1 MEQTKI
7 EHGIHTMAALW
18 STIFHVSGQLLMF
31 ISVQYV
37 QPIG

>member
-7 EHGIHTMAALW
+7 EHGMHTMAALS
-18 STIFHVSGQLLMF
+18 STIFPVSGQLLMF